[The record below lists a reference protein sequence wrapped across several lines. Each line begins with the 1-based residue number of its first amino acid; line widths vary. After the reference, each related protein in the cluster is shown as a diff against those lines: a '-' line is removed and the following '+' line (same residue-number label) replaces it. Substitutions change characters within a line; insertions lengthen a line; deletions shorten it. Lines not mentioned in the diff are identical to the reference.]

1 VNVLIGLLV
10 GWVAAIPGMN
20 HCLGGPATDSDDGL
34 SAIVDWVEKGA
45 APERVLA
52 SALPTNRYFP
62 NRTRPLCPFPSYARY
77 TGRGSV
83 EDAASFACAE

>member
-10 GWVAAIPGMN
+10 GWV
-20 HCLGGPATDSDDGL
+20 T
-34 SAIVDWVEKGA
+34 
-45 APERVLA
+45 A